1 MTRPSPPT
9 RLPPLLLIVV
19 AVFAEFFTPKY
30 SSIDGRCRGFASAF
44 LPRPIATTTSTGSAA
59 RRAVPKPP
67 TLPSGPHPST
77 SHLPDVF
84 RAPAAPASATR
95 LHSLFGLG
103 PAEVAIVLVAGLVV
117 MGPSKLLEFSRGAGE
132 AAAKTVAGAGDE
144 WGAGLSSIPEE
155 FKKGL
160 EEGEIDARGRKARRM
175 DDVDDGDDGGQ

>member
-9 RLPPLLLIVV
+9 RLTPLLLLVV
-19 AVFAEFFTPKY
+19 AVFAALFTPKY
-30 SSIDGRCRGFASAF
+30 SSIDGCDRGFASAF

-67 TLPSGPHPST
+67 T
-77 SHLPDVF
+77 SHLPDVV
-84 RAPAAPASATR
+84 RLTPDAPVAAASATR

-144 WGAGLSSIPEE
+144 WGTGLSSIPEE
-155 FKKGL
+155 FRKGL
-160 EEGEIDARGRKARRM
+160 EEGEIEARGRKARRM
-175 DDVDDGDDGGQ
+175 DDVDDSDDGGQ

>member
-9 RLPPLLLIVV
+9 RSTPLLLLVV
-19 AVFAEFFTPKY
+19 AVFAALFTPNY
-30 SSIDGRCRGFASAF
+30 SSIDGCGRGIASAF
-44 LPRPIATTTSTGSAA
+44 LPRTIA

-77 SHLPDVF
+77 SHLPDVV
-84 RAPAAPASATR
+84 RLTPTAPVAAASATR

-103 PAEVAIVLVAGLVV
+103 PSEVAIVLVAGLVV

-144 WGAGLSSIPEE
+144 WGTGLSSIPEE
-155 FKKGL
+155 FRKGL
-160 EEGEIDARGRKARRM
+160 EEGEIEARGRKARRM
-175 DDVDDGDDGGQ
+175 DDDDDGDDGGQ